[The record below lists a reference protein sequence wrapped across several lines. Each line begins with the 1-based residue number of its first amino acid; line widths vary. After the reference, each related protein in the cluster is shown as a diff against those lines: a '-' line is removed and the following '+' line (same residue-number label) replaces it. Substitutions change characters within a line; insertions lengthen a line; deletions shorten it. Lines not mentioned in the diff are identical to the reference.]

1 MRGASRESLAAARE
15 WLDRLTS
22 PQVPTGLAQ
31 EVFAVADTCHA
42 NPSLRTA
49 LTAPA
54 VEGVA
59 KAALARDVFGSHL
72 SAPAVDLLSR
82 MVGMRWSTPS
92 EFVDG
97 LDALGVQTVVTEADQ
112 TGVLDQLESDLFAFG
127 QAVAGAPE
135 LRSALT
141 DRAVPDRFRVELV
154 RSLLAGRTDESTR
167 QLLARVITAPR
178 GLTFETALRQ
188 LSEEVAARRERRV
201 ATVVS
206 AIALT
211 TQQRDRLLAAL
222 SAKFGGQVYLNVVID
237 ADVIG
242 GLRVTVGD
250 QVIDGTIATR
260 LDETRLRLAG

>member
-15 WLDRLTS
+15 RLDRLTS

-31 EVFAVADTCHA
+31 ELFAVADTCHS

-54 VEGVA
+54 VESAA

-72 SAPAVDLLSR
+72 SAPAIDLLSEI
-82 MVGMRWSTPS
+82 VGRRWSNPS
-92 EFVDG
+92 EFVDA
-97 LDALGVQTVVTEADQ
+97 LDALGIQTVVTVADQ
-112 TGVLDQLESDLFAFG
+112 AGALDQLEADLFAFG

-135 LRSALT
+135 LRAALT
-141 DRAVPDRFRVELV
+141 DRAVPARFRVGLV
-154 RSLLAGRTDESTR
+154 QSLLAGRTDASTQ
-167 QLLARVITAPR
+167 QLVDRVITAPR
-178 GLTFETALRQ
+178 GLTFETALRL

-201 ATVVS
+201 ATVIS
-206 AIALT
+206 AIVLSSG
-211 TQQRDRLLAAL
+211 QRERLLAAL

-237 ADVIG
+237 PDVIG

-260 LDETRLRLAG
+260 LDEARLRLVG

>member
-15 WLDRLTS
+15 QLDRLTS

-31 EVFAVADTCHA
+31 ELFAIADTCHS

-54 VEGVA
+54 VESAA

-72 SAPAVDLLSR
+72 SAPAVDLLSDI
-82 MVGMRWSTPS
+82 VGRRWSNPS

-97 LDALGVQTVVTEADQ
+97 LDALGIQTVVTVSDQ
-112 TGVLDQLESDLFAFG
+112 AGALDQLEADLFAFG

-135 LRSALT
+135 LRAALT
-141 DRAVPDRFRVELV
+141 DRAVPAGLRAGLAQ
-154 RSLLAGRTDESTR
+154 SLLADRFASTQ
-167 QLLARVITAPR
+167 QLVERVITAPR

-201 ATVVS
+201 ATVIS

-211 TQQRDRLLAAL
+211 ADQHERLLAVL

-237 ADVIG
+237 PEVIG

-260 LDETRLRLAG
+260 LDEARLRLAG